1 MIFLP
6 NVLAEGDAVPNTHF
20 IGIGGAGMS
29 GLAEIL
35 LERGEEVSGSDLTES
50 EKTKELRKLGA
61 KVSIGH
67 KSENIPAGTDR
78 VIYTS
83 AIIGHHN
90 PEYEDALSKGI
101 QAIRRADFLG
111 VLTKDHKLIAVAGT
125 HGKTTTTSMIAHIVL
140 EAGLD
145 PFISVGAAVRELGMK
160 NARAGSGNLA
170 IVEAD
175 EYDRSF
181 LALAPYIAVLVTLEP
196 EHLDIYQNLANLQE
210 AFAQFAN
217 NTTLATE
224 TGFVIVNIDEEP
236 LREILSKLNKRIVTF
251 GTRSPE
257 AKYRAVDIQTEGLNT
272 KAMVYRGSNILGEIT
287 LRIPGEHNIK
297 DALAAIA
304 AADILAIPF
313 ETSRNALASYLG
325 AERRSDL
332 IGEANGIIV
341 MDDYAHHPTEIR
353 ATLSAVRAG
362 YPDRR
367 IVVSF
372 EPHTYTRTR
381 DFAKDFGKVFAELAD
396 VLFLADIYPAREEPI
411 DGVTSDLIMNYARE
425 AGMVNCSVV
434 GNVENIVQE
443 VSHIATGND
452 LLITLG
458 AGPITE
464 QAPKILEMIKK
475 SIATH
480 VNGNTKGVIARPA
493 LAGRG
498 NLKS

>member
-1 MIFLP
+1 
-6 NVLAEGDAVPNTHF
+6 
-20 IGIGGAGMS
+20 MS

-35 LERGEEVSGSDLTES
+35 LERGEQVSGSDLTES
-50 EKTKELRKLGA
+50 EKTRELRKLGA
-61 KVSIGH
+61 KIYIGH
-67 KSENIPAGTDR
+67 KAENIPTGTES

-83 AIIGHHN
+83 AIIGHNN
-90 PEYEDALSKGI
+90 PEYEEALAKGI
-101 QAIRRADFLG
+101 KTIRRADFLG
-111 VLTKDHKLIAVAGT
+111 ELTKNHKLIAVAGT
-125 HGKTTTTSMIAHIVL
+125 HGKTTTTSMIAHILL

-145 PFISVGAAVRELGMK
+145 PFVSVGAAVRELGMK
-160 NARAGSGNLA
+160 NARAGNGNLA
-170 IVEAD
+170 VVEAD

-181 LALAPYIAVLVTLEP
+181 LTLTPYIAVLVTLEA
-196 EHLDIYQNLANLQE
+196 EHLDVYKNLTNLQE

-217 NTTLATE
+217 NSALPTE
-224 TGFVIVNIDEEP
+224 PGFAVVNIDEEP

-257 AKYRAVDIQTEGLNT
+257 AKYRATDIQTEGLNT
-272 KAMVYRGSNILGEIT
+272 RATVHRGSDMLGEIT
-287 LRIPGEHNIK
+287 LQIPGEHNIK

-304 AADILAIPF
+304 AAEILAIPF
-313 ETSRNALASYLG
+313 ETSRNALASYQG
-325 AERRSDL
+325 AERRSDF

-341 MDDYAHHPTEIR
+341 IDDYAHHPTEIR
-353 ATLSAVRAG
+353 ATLSAIRAG

-367 IVVSF
+367 IVVAF

-411 DGVTSDLIMNYARE
+411 EGISSELIMNYARE

-434 GNVENIVQE
+434 GNVENIAQE
-443 VSHIATGND
+443 VSRIATRND

-464 QAPKILEMIKK
+464 QAPNIFRLIQEHSAASPTKNSLNGKLRIKEKI
-475 SIATH
+475 A
-480 VNGNTKGVIARPA
+480 
-493 LAGRG
+493 
-498 NLKS
+498 